1 MDDKLPR
8 ISILTGDLKGTFLT
22 FLMWK
27 GRTTESSKSLSF
39 LYPSEAGKPWK
50 TNKCQDVSDSPSP
63 SHGKTRG
70 LYLSV
75 LAPPG
80 VELAARASAS
90 PALPDG
96 GSTPKFWNRSIWWI
110 CIHHGK
116 TPTPDFTTLAPFP
129 SKDPPI
135 SFTLESPNWLRP
147 RSCSGASPTWWSRI
161 RQRIWTPMAMAIWRW
176 VTCEQIAFFLIF
188 VV

>member
-1 MDDKLPR
+1 MINFPR

-27 GRTTESSKSLSF
+27 GRTTESSKSLS
-39 LYPSEAGKPWK
+39 LDPSEAGKPTNVK
-50 TNKCQDVSDSPSP
+50 TYRILHLQVMENQRFVSLCGATRRGTGSKSVSIPSP
-63 SHGKTRG
+63 
-70 LYLSV
+70 
-75 LAPPG
+75 PG
-80 VELAARASAS
+80 WQEH
-90 PALPDG
+90 
-96 GSTPKFWNRSIWWI
+96 PKIWNRSIWWI

-116 TPTPDFTTLAPFP
+116 TPTPDFTKIAPFP

-161 RQRIWTPMAMAIWRW
+161 RQRLWTSYGHGNLEMSYLWKNGVFW
-176 VTCEQIAFFLIF
+176 YLLYSYVELL
-188 VV
+188 